1 MEQISADMNAIDLTQ
16 RPPRSPKARLG
27 NYALLPR
34 MLDKCRAE
42 LAGKNGSFQ
51 YACPNDQ
58 RILDFLG
65 VGSEALKAEVAKG
78 GGDGSVLEW
87 IKANQKNRPTPAEIE
102 AWSDA
107 QDKRKPDAGN
117 QETFDQYLAE
127 CGPGRTDIIYWSDLL
142 DLDDYVSYGGK
153 A

>member
-1 MEQISADMNAIDLTQ
+1 MTPITDLNK

-27 NYALLPR
+27 GYALLPR

-42 LAGKNGSFQ
+42 LNGTASSFH

-58 RILDFLG
+58 RVLKFMG
-65 VGSEALKAEVAKG
+65 VDPVALKAEVAKG
-78 GGDGSVLEW
+78 LGDGDVLAW
-87 IKANQKNRPTPAEIE
+87 IAAHQSNRLTQVEIE

-107 QDKRKPDAGN
+107 SDRRKPDVGDR
-117 QETFDQYLAE
+117 EFFDKYLAE
-127 CGPGRTDIIYWSDLL
+127 CGPTRTDIIYWSDLL

>member
-1 MEQISADMNAIDLTQ
+1 MNPNDLTQ

-27 NYALLPR
+27 GYALLPR
-34 MLDKCRAE
+34 LLDKCRAE
-42 LAGKNGSFQ
+42 LAGTAGTFI

-58 RILDFLG
+58 RLLDFAG
-65 VGSEALKAEVAKG
+65 VDPDALKAEVAKG
-78 GGDGSVLEW
+78 RGDGEMLEW
-87 IKANQKNRPTPAEIE
+87 VLANRKNKHTQVEIE

-107 QDKRKPDAGN
+107 NDKRKPEPDN
-117 QETFDQYLAE
+117 QEFFDKYLAE
-127 CGPGRTDIIYWSDLL
+127 CGPHRKDITTWSDLL

>member
-1 MEQISADMNAIDLTQ
+1 MKTTTDLTKN
-16 RPPRSPKARLG
+16 PPRSPKARLG
-27 NYALLPR
+27 GYALLPR

-42 LAGKNGSFQ
+42 IAGKAGTFH

-65 VGSEALKAEVAKG
+65 VGAEALKTEVAKG
-78 GGDGSVLEW
+78 GGDGEILAW
-87 IKANQKNRPTPAEIE
+87 IQANQKNRPTPGEIE
-102 AWSDA
+102 AWSDG
-107 QDKRKPDAGN
+107 QDKRKPTSGD
-117 QETFDQYLAE
+117 QEVFNQYLAE
-127 CGPGRTDIIYWSDLL
+127 CAPHRKDIVYWSDLL

>member
-1 MEQISADMNAIDLTQ
+1 MIPRAVNIPAIDLTQ

-27 NYALLPR
+27 GYALLPR

-42 LAGKNGSFQ
+42 LTGKQGSFH

-58 RILDFLG
+58 RILTFLG
-65 VGSEALKAEVAKG
+65 IDPDALKAEVAKG
-78 GGDGSVLEW
+78 KGDGEILDW
-87 IKANQKNRPTPAEIE
+87 ILANRANKHTPAEIE

-107 QDKRKPDAGN
+107 SDKRRPTEADQAR
-117 QETFDQYLAE
+117 FDQYLAE
-127 CGPGRTDIIYWSDLL
+127 CGPHRKDIASWSDLL
-142 DLDDYVSYGGK
+142 DLDDFVSYGGK

>member
-1 MEQISADMNAIDLTQ
+1 MNPNDLTQ
-16 RPPRSPKARLG
+16 RPPRSTRTRLG
-27 NYALLPR
+27 GYALLPR

-42 LAGKNGSFQ
+42 LAGKNGSFH

-58 RILDFLG
+58 RILTFLG
-65 VGSEALKAEVAKG
+65 IDPDALKAEVSKG
-78 GGDGSVLEW
+78 KGDGDVLAW
-87 IKANQKNRPTPAEIE
+87 IAANQKNKHTPAEIE

-107 QDKRKPDAGN
+107 SDKRKPGPDDEEFFKN
-117 QETFDQYLAE
+117 YLAE
-127 CGPGRTDIIYWSDLL
+127 CGPDRTDIIYWSDLL

>member
-1 MEQISADMNAIDLTQ
+1 
-16 RPPRSPKARLG
+16 
-27 NYALLPR
+27 

-42 LAGKNGSFQ
+42 IAGTPGGFH

-58 RILDFLG
+58 RILTFLG
-65 VGSEALKAEVAKG
+65 IDADALKAEVEKG
-78 GGDGSVLEW
+78 GGDGAVLAW
-87 IKANQKNRPTPAEIE
+87 IKANQRNKHTAEEIE

-107 QDKRKPDAGN
+107 SDKRKPGADDKAR
-117 QETFDQYLAE
+117 FDSYLAE
-127 CGPGRTDIIYWSDLL
+127 CGPGRTDIVYWSDLL

>member
-1 MEQISADMNAIDLTQ
+1 
-16 RPPRSPKARLG
+16 
-27 NYALLPR
+27 

-42 LAGKNGSFQ
+42 IAGKAGSFR

-58 RILDFLG
+58 RFLDFAG
-65 VGSEALKAEVAKG
+65 VDPEALKAEVAKG
-78 GGDGSVLEW
+78 GGEW
-87 IKANQKNRPTPAEIE
+87 EILQWIISNQKNRRSPQDIE

-107 QDKRKPDAGN
+107 QDKRQPGPDDR
-117 QETFDQYLAE
+117 EFFDKYLAE
-127 CGPGRTDIIYWSDLL
+127 CGPHRKDITTWSDLL

>member
-1 MEQISADMNAIDLTQ
+1 MIPTTDLNT
-16 RPPRSPKARLG
+16 RPPRSAKARLG
-27 NYALLPR
+27 GYALLPR

-42 LAGKNGSFQ
+42 LNGTASSFH

-58 RILDFLG
+58 RVLKFMGIDP
-65 VGSEALKAEVAKG
+65 VALKAEVAKG
-78 GGDGSVLEW
+78 LGDGDVLAW
-87 IKANQKNRPTPAEIE
+87 IEAHQSNRLTQVEIE

-107 QDKRKPDAGN
+107 NDKREPDGGDR
-117 QETFDQYLAE
+117 EFFDKYLAE
-127 CGPGRTDIIYWSDLL
+127 CGPNRTDIIYWSDLL

>member
-1 MEQISADMNAIDLTQ
+1 MEIPNTDLTQ
-16 RPPRSPKARLG
+16 RPPRSTKARLG
-27 NYALLPR
+27 GYALLPR

-42 LAGKNGSFQ
+42 LLGKANGFH

-58 RILDFLG
+58 RILQFLG
-65 VGSEALKAEVAKG
+65 VDPDALKAEVSKG
-78 GGDGSVLEW
+78 HGDGALLTW
-87 IKANQKNRPTPAEIE
+87 INVNQNNRPTVGEIE

-107 QDKRKPDAGN
+107 SDKRRPDPDDTSRFN
-117 QETFDQYLAE
+117 EYLTE
-127 CGPGRTDIIYWSDLL
+127 CGPGRTDIVYWSDLL

>member
-1 MEQISADMNAIDLTQ
+1 MIPTTDLNQ
-16 RPPRSPKARLG
+16 RPPRSAKARLG
-27 NYALLPR
+27 GYALLPR

-42 LAGKNGSFQ
+42 LNGTASSFH

-58 RILDFLG
+58 RILKFMGIEAD
-65 VGSEALKAEVAKG
+65 ALKVEVAKG
-78 GGDGSVLEW
+78 AGDGDVLAW
-87 IKANQKNRPTPAEIE
+87 IQANQSNKLSPAEIE

-107 QDKRKPDAGN
+107 NDKRKPDVGDR
-117 QETFDQYLAE
+117 EFFDKYLAE
-127 CGPGRTDIIYWSDLL
+127 CGPNRTDIVFWSDLL

>member
-1 MEQISADMNAIDLTQ
+1 MVPITDLNQ
-16 RPPRSPKARLG
+16 RPPRSAKARLG
-27 NYALLPR
+27 GYALLPR

-42 LAGKNGSFQ
+42 LNGTASSFH

-58 RILDFLG
+58 RVLKFMGIDP
-65 VGSEALKAEVAKG
+65 VALKAEVAKG
-78 GGDGSVLEW
+78 FGDGDVLAW
-87 IKANQKNRPTPAEIE
+87 IGAHQSNRLTQAEIE

-107 QDKRKPDAGN
+107 NDKRKPDVGDR
-117 QETFDQYLAE
+117 EFFDKYLAE
-127 CGPGRTDIIYWSDLL
+127 CGPNRTDIIYWSDLL

>member
-1 MEQISADMNAIDLTQ
+1 MIPLTDLNQ
-16 RPPRSPKARLG
+16 RAPRSAKARLG
-27 NYALLPR
+27 GYALLPR

-42 LAGKNGSFQ
+42 LNGTASSFH

-58 RILDFLG
+58 RILKFMGIGAD
-65 VGSEALKAEVAKG
+65 ALKVEVARG
-78 GGDGSVLEW
+78 SGDGEVLAW
-87 IKANQKNRPTPAEIE
+87 IQANQSNKLTPAEIE

-107 QDKRKPDAGN
+107 NDKRKPDVGDR
-117 QETFDQYLAE
+117 EFFDKYLAE
-127 CGPGRTDIIYWSDLL
+127 CGPNRTDIAYWSDLL

>member
-1 MEQISADMNAIDLTQ
+1 MYSLDLTQ

-27 NYALLPR
+27 GYALLPR

-42 LAGKNGSFQ
+42 LAGKAGSFH

-58 RILDFLG
+58 RILTFLG
-65 VGSEALKAEVAKG
+65 VDPAAVKAEIAKGIGDGEALA
-78 GGDGSVLEW
+78 W
-87 IKANQKNRPTPAEIE
+87 IQANQKHARTPEEIE

-107 QDKRKPDAGN
+107 QDKRKPGPD
-117 QETFDQYLAE
+117 DQDFFNKYLAE
-127 CGPGRTDIIYWSDLL
+127 CGPDRKDIIYWSDLL

>member
-1 MEQISADMNAIDLTQ
+1 MIPTTDLNQ
-16 RPPRSPKARLG
+16 RPPRSAKARLG
-27 NYALLPR
+27 GYALLPR

-42 LAGKNGSFQ
+42 LNGTASSFH

-58 RILDFLG
+58 RILKFMGIEAD
-65 VGSEALKAEVAKG
+65 ALKVEVAKG
-78 GGDGSVLEW
+78 AGDGDVLAW
-87 IKANQKNRPTPAEIE
+87 IQANQSNKLSPAEIE

-107 QDKRKPDAGN
+107 NDKRKPDVGDR
-117 QETFDQYLAE
+117 EFFDKYLAE
-127 CGPGRTDIIYWSDLL
+127 CGPNRTDIVYWSDLL

>member
-1 MEQISADMNAIDLTQ
+1 MIPKTDLNV

-27 NYALLPR
+27 GYALVPR

-42 LAGKNGSFQ
+42 LNGTAGTFH

-58 RILDFLG
+58 RILKFMGIGAD
-65 VGSEALKAEVAKG
+65 ALKAEVAKG
-78 GGDGSVLEW
+78 LGDGELLAW
-87 IKANQKNRPTPAEIE
+87 IQSNRTNKLSDAEIE

-107 QDKRKPDAGN
+107 NDKRKPDAGDR
-117 QETFDQYLAE
+117 EFFDNYLAE
-127 CGPGRTDIIYWSDLL
+127 CGPNRTDIHYWSDLL